1 MQIRIKSKPEEIAE
15 IETQKAIKI
24 YWKDILVGQNVN
36 PSILEWQEIVEDQY
50 VQISDDEKSWSGTE
64 EQRIY
69 EFVKSIAQ
77 RCRAR
82 MTTKLNVISTQISD
96 MKKEFAE

>member
-1 MQIRIKSKPEEIAE
+1 MQVKLKSKPEEIAE

-82 MTTKLNVISTQISD
+82 MTTKLKLISAQIAD
-96 MKKEFAE
+96 IKKEFAE